1 MGLIKNIFGAI
12 FGIFGGLFK
21 AIFGIFGLGKKS
33 EFYLEADEAES
44 GGVPPAEP
52 KAMTQQPKPEAPAV
66 QESAPAPAA
75 TSEAPAATPQASAE
89 TPTPVPSSAPK
100 PQPAPEPVG
109 NFATDYLIAPSSVS
123 GRRRPGP
130 SLSPFKDLAKGMKLP
145 SGAR

>member
-12 FGIFGGLFK
+12 FGIVGSLLK
-21 AIFGIFGLGKKS
+21 AVFGIFGLGKKS
-33 EFYLEADEAES
+33 EFYLEADEADS
-44 GGVPPAEP
+44 GSTSSAEP
-52 KAMTQQPKPEAPAV
+52 KAVTQQQPEAPSA
-66 QESAPAPAA
+66 QESTPTDKAAPAPAA
-75 TSEAPAATPQASAE
+75 ATPEAPAAIAAA
-89 TPTPVPSSAPK
+89 PSSAPK
-100 PQPAPEPVG
+100 PEPAPEPVG